1 MVGLQP
7 IKRQHGVEHRKGP
20 SGKNGLVMG
29 GENRG
34 PGDVIPVGHFVEQL
48 EGLGNETAFAVDIQK
63 GVGEGAIL
71 DQSGFDDLRMEL
83 SSG

>member
-7 IKRQHGVEHRKGP
+7 IKLKHGAEHCKGP

-34 PGDVIPVGHFVEQL
+34 PRDMVSVGHFVEQL
-48 EGLGNETAFAVDIQK
+48 EGFRNETAFAIYIQK
-63 GVGEGAIL
+63 GVWERAGFV
-71 DQSGFDDLRMEL
+71 QTCFDDLRMEF
-83 SSG
+83 SGG